1 MGLNF
6 FRRRAETTPPE
17 PSPSA
22 DDSSAKAPR
31 LLTDPILGA
40 AADSLHRTVG
50 FGCGTE
56 ERHPCNPVSHIT
68 DLPFRTLDIYVKQI
82 NSDKLSDLG
91 RAALNHA
98 FPGFLNVPEDQPDLR
113 EAYVK
118 ERKERFGL
126 TDFDP
131 SVQRRFAG
139 DKSLPRG
146 RYFSL
151 CDETGFD
158 HGTLIGELR
167 TYCDPEEAGGVIPL
181 DLTNPKDFEA
191 AKQFTSGQRQLLLVF
206 RPLGE
211 LANPFIAKADKAL
224 GGKGEAES
232 VFGTPGRAYNV
243 LVGLPLTVT
252 KIHRERV
259 IDLREPAVAQWF
271 VRTLSRLVWNVGGR
285 LLPCFLQRTPLQ
297 RFDEILPEILA
308 QENGGGGVATA
319 AGLFLRYAGA
329 DALIFPSARSDAM
342 VEAVDGKVVS
352 SSGWNLVDYASAPPP
367 RWLSWHE
374 LGNQWPRLIG
384 KRPWYDAPEDAEP
397 IWYPD
402 VKIVF
407 NESGTGTGSW
417 RVTGLRRRWS
427 AICCRRRAEYALDA
441 YSERLSADSY
451 PRLYAFLMAWAQQN
465 EAGLLGE
472 WSQNLHEAI
481 CGQTES
487 AQWIGVQLQTMR
499 AVEKLAPVAKALE
512 ELLARVYQPNAT
524 ALANTEYIYIP
535 WQERV

>member
-1 MGLNF
+1 
-6 FRRRAETTPPE
+6 
-17 PSPSA
+17 
-22 DDSSAKAPR
+22 
-31 LLTDPILGA
+31 
-40 AADSLHRTVG
+40 VG
-50 FGCGTE
+50 FGTGYPE
-56 ERHPCNPVSHIT
+56 EGHPCNPVSHIT
-68 DLPFRTLDIYVKQI
+68 DLPFRALDVYVKQI

-91 RAALNHA
+91 RAALNNA
-98 FPGFLNVPEDQPDLR
+98 FTGFLNVPEDQPHLR
-113 EAYVK
+113 ETYVK
-118 ERKERFGL
+118 ERVERFGL
-126 TDFDP
+126 MDFDP

-139 DKSLPRG
+139 DKSLQRG
-146 RYFSL
+146 RYFTL

-167 TYCDPEEAGGVIPL
+167 TYYNPEQAGGVILL

-191 AKQFTSGQRQLLLVF
+191 AKQFTSGQRQLLLTF

-211 LANPFIAKADKAL
+211 LANPFITKVDKAL
-224 GGKGEAES
+224 GEKALGA
-232 VFGTPGRAYNV
+232 VCAALGRPTNV

-259 IDLREPAVAQWF
+259 IDLREAAVAQWF
-271 VRTLSRLVWNVGGR
+271 VRTLSRLVWNVGRR

-308 QENGGGGVATA
+308 MERGGGGVTVA

-374 LGNQWPRLIG
+374 HGNQWPVLIG
-384 KRPWYDAPEDAEP
+384 FRPWYDAPENAKP

-402 VKIVF
+402 VKIAF

-417 RVTGLRRRWS
+417 RVSGLGRRLS
-427 AICCRRRAEYALDA
+427 AICNQRRAEYALDA
-441 YSERLSADSY
+441 SSPPSSERLSLSSFITLVSWLKFCAE
-451 PRLYAFLMAWAQQN
+451 QT
-465 EAGLLGE
+465 EAGILGE
-472 WSQNLHEAI
+472 WSQHLHEAS
-481 CGQTES
+481 CGQTED
-487 AQWIGVQLQTMR
+487 AQWIGVQLQTLR
-499 AVEKLAPVAKALE
+499 AVEKFAPVAKALE

-524 ALANTEYIYIP
+524 ALANTKYIYIP